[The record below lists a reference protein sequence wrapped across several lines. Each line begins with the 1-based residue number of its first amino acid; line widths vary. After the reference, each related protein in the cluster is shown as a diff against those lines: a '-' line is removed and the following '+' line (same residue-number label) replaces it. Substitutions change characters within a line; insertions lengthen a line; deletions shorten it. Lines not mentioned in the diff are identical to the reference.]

1 MKRQILSITAG
12 LVVLI
17 AGAVFA
23 QSSLNTPA
31 PGPSQETKPGQT
43 NNNLQNPGSPQMQ
56 QQTDKTVR
64 ENGTTEGTAAE
75 SNARTQATES
85 TTSAPMDQPSG
96 DQTSTVPPADT
107 TNTTAPP
114 ADTTSTTAPPADTT
128 TTAPPADTTTA
139 PPADTTST
147 APPATTTTTT
157 TGSYNGSAS
166 SSTTDTSTGSTDA
179 STTPSSLP
187 KTASDL
193 PTLALMGLLALTG
206 FFAVRVYAKRNA

>member
-1 MKRQILSITAG
+1 MKRQILSLTAG

-43 NNNLQNPGSPQMQ
+43 NNNLQNPGNPQMQ

-64 ENGTTEGTAAE
+64 ENGTAEGTAVE
-75 SNARTQATES
+75 STARTQAAGS
-85 TTSAPMDQPSG
+85 TTSTPVND
-96 DQTSTVPPADT
+96 DQTSTAPPADT

-114 ADTTSTTAPPADTT
+114 ADTT
-128 TTAPPADTTTA
+128 
-139 PPADTTST
+139 
-147 APPATTTTTT
+147 TTTTTT
-157 TGSYNGSAS
+157 TTTPTTGTYNGSA
-166 SSTTDTSTGSTDA
+166 TSTGSTDA
-179 STTPSSLP
+179 STTTTTSSTQSLP

-193 PTLALMGLLALTG
+193 PTVALMGLLALSG
-206 FFAVRVYAKRNA
+206 FFALRVYAKRNA